1 MDKSVVDILPARNV
15 LTGSDSTSKI
25 GTKSAAFQAVIKC
38 GYELLHLFGKSE
50 IFNEMILLE
59 EKGLV
64 ECISKCSAR
73 NNGHHV
79 RFETYRQKLFE
90 LDLEQLPPTMSSIHI
105 HIKRAFLQCYLWLHA
120 LFVEFIEINPANYGY
135 ELTEVVMLVPT
146 IYSKDVIPDDFLVP
160 CNYLKFV
167 KKNVCLCLVKLISCC
182 RFCKCKASL
191 SYNNTFTIRQEI
203 FAASKFRG

>member
-1 MDKSVVDILPARNV
+1 MDKSVVDILPARNI

-79 RFETYRQKLFE
+79 RFETYRQKLFQ
-90 LDLEQLPPTMSSIHI
+90 LDLEQLPPTLSSIHI
-105 HIKRAFLQCYLWLHA
+105 HIKRAFLQCYLWLHTP
-120 LFVEFIEINPANYGY
+120 FVESIEINPEDYGH
-135 ELTEVVMLVPT
+135 ELTEEDMLVST
-146 IYSKDVIPDDFLVP
+146 ITTEDIIPDDFPVL
-160 CNYLKFV
+160 CSCLKCV
-167 KKNVCLCLVKLISCC
+167 KKTLCPCRVKLISCSK
-182 RFCKCKASL
+182 FCKCEAS
-191 SYNNTFTIRQEI
+191 SSCNNTFN
-203 FAASKFRG
+203 